1 MASTQ
6 SFPPKGRQ
14 DSILNEVSS
23 TIRAPVFVDNTVLHA
38 EYTRERDRITGQ
50 TVKISPPSSSDFQM
64 TNPRQYNLTEG
75 TDQLILSHATKAG
88 SHYTGAVYFNGT
100 KLDDST
106 DQIPAIIYGTEDTSQ
121 RLTVS
126 EVQTATSGTKM
137 MLPNMRGR
145 SLDDINFDSQQTV
158 VLGQIINVG
167 FRTTDVVQHL
177 FKGTYNS
184 INAFEIGFVLAGP
197 RAGNNT
203 YYKGGDIARH
213 STKFISQNFQGVNM
227 LAALKYV
234 GRYDKHIL
242 IHDRFGNLLYTP
254 DVFAYTDR
262 EVGDAK
268 GIAEVKVRP
277 LVGSANQITVRGR
290 PMALNDNN
298 IINVDDMD
306 SQKRDGAVK
315 NQRIDDPLSKTK
327 VQARLTASQ
336 MLRFNR
342 KAQSILDTRGHMN
355 SWDLDPGDIVNYK
368 TPSSGIDKS
377 VALLKAE
384 HSLRKHSSDFRLVRD
399 DDTLEGMLAAFS
411 STGTIE
417 NDEADF
423 ISQIQTH
430 ELSNLGD
437 IQLRVQP
444 SIITHTLLGTQARV
458 YSHITASDNP
468 YAFSEP
474 MGAIDPATYAREIN
488 NDMPNKHAGLII
500 GHRYS
505 QGNTTNG
512 IGTTDVTKAARGAI
526 GVGASLSTTVSAYTH
541 VGTTITVASTDG
553 FPTSGALMVTSEE
566 STKSM
571 YLTYTGITDATTFEG
586 VARTPTALTGD
597 VSFSPH
603 AKVIYAR
610 PRSHEVGTHRSK
622 MQVVL

>member
-1 MASTQ
+1 
-6 SFPPKGRQ
+6 
-14 DSILNEVSS
+14 
-23 TIRAPVFVDNTVLHA
+23 
-38 EYTRERDRITGQ
+38 
-50 TVKISPPSSSDFQM
+50 M